1 MSKILRAAIA
11 AVLAACTGAVIAAP
25 MKELKTYKRGLGKWN
40 CDVTLAVKTMGQSGA
55 KINIS

>member
-1 MSKILRAAIA
+1 MSKILCAAIA

-25 MKELKTYKRGLGKWN
+25 MKELEMYKRGVGKWN
-40 CDVTLAVKTMGQSGA
+40 CDVSLAVKTMGQSGA